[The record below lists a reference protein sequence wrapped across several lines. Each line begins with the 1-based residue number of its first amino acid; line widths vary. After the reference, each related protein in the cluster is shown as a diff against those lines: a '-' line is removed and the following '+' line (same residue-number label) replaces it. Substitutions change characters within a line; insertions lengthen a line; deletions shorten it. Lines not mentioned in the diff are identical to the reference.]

1 MQRSSL
7 GDGVA
12 ILVCA
17 LIWGTTW
24 YAITLQFGVV
34 DPVVSIFYRFALA
47 SAILFVWAGVRGERV
62 TLTRAQHIAALGLGL
77 FTFCC
82 NYALVYWAEERIT
95 SAIVAVAF
103 SGAALV
109 NIVFFRFLFGER
121 ASLLT
126 WVGAGFGAAGVALA
140 SWSELVAAEMD
151 ERAQAGLLLA
161 LLAVGRA
168 TLGNASARRGEQA
181 GAPLVTS
188 TAWAMAS
195 GSLLLA
201 LFALATGRAWA
212 FDFSA
217 TYVGS
222 LLYLSV
228 FGSVIAFLLF
238 FALARRR
245 GFTLASYMGALTPP
259 TAMAMSA
266 LFEGRHWGPLALAGL
281 ALVLAGQ
288 FLMLRG
294 KRAAA

>member
-12 ILVCA
+12 IVICS

-24 YAITLQFGVV
+24 YAITLQFGMV
-34 DPVVSIFYRFALA
+34 DPVISIFYRFALA
-47 SAILFVWAGVRGERV
+47 AVILFVWAGARRERI

-77 FTFCC
+77 FTFCG
-82 NYALVYWAEERIT
+82 NYAMVYWAEERIT

-121 ASLLT
+121 ASLTT
-126 WVGAGFGAAGVALA
+126 WIGAGLGAAGVALA
-140 SWSELVAAEMD
+140 SWSELIAADMD
-151 ERAQAGLLLA
+151 TRAQAGLLLA
-161 LLAVGRA
+161 LLAVASA

-188 TAWAMAS
+188 TAWAMGY
-195 GSLLLA
+195 GSVLLA

-217 TYVGS
+217 RYIGS

-245 GFTLASYMGALTPP
+245 GFTLASYIGALTPP

-294 KRAAA
+294 KRAH